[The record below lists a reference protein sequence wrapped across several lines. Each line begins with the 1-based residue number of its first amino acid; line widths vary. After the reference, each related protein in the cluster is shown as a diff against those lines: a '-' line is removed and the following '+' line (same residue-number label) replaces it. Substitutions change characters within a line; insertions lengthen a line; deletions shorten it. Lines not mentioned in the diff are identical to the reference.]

1 MSVGGQSVDSQRS
14 VHTTIS
20 EDVNF
25 CWDSVSPGARHPDLY
40 KGVSEVFRDGD
51 VDPALAGQV

>member
-1 MSVGGQSVDSQRS
+1 MSVGAWSVASQRS
-14 VHTTIS
+14 VRTTVS
-20 EDVNF
+20 EDVSF
-25 CWDSVSPGARHPDLY
+25 CWDSISPGPRHPDLY

>member
-1 MSVGGQSVDSQRS
+1 MGICARSVYSQRS
-14 VHTTIS
+14 VRTTVS

-25 CWDSVSPGARHPDLY
+25 CWDSVSPRACHPDLY
-40 KGVSEVFRDGD
+40 EGVSEIFRDRD